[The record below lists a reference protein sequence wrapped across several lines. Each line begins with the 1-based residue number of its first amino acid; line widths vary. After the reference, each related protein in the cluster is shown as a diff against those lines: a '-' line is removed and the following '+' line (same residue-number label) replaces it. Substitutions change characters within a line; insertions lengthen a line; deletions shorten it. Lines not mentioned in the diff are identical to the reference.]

1 MRVRVQRR
9 AENSRIWGLEA
20 IETGYE
26 RSRK

>member
-9 AENSRIWGLEA
+9 AENSRIWGQEA
-20 IETGYE
+20 TETGYE